1 MRALRAIPG
10 APPVFQAFTAA
21 EIMDMES
28 IGIRIPALL
37 FAACGLSGLLLSAIG
52 TYGVLSLAA
61 RQRTREIGIRMV
73 LGAQPGTILKSMLA
87 EGSKQVGIGVAAGL
101 LLGLVLTQVLASLFG
116 SLQWQVAVNLT
127 VAAVMGAVG
136 LAAIGIPART
146 ASRLQP
152 HIALR
157 D

>member
-1 MRALRAIPG
+1 
-10 APPVFQAFTAA
+10 
-21 EIMDMES
+21 
-28 IGIRIPALL
+28 
-37 FAACGLSGLLLSAIG
+37 
-52 TYGVLSLAA
+52 
-61 RQRTREIGIRMV
+61 
-73 LGAQPGTILKSMLA
+73 
-87 EGSKQVGIGVAAGL
+87 
-101 LLGLVLTQVLASLFG
+101 LVLTQVLASLFG